1 MQTPGGAGD
10 IPWDR
15 RGRRVKKETG
25 RKEDRSG
32 FPVSDMKKKLKQ
44 LLSVCV
50 SLCLFAA
57 LCAPAFAELEGDY
70 NTAIPTVYL
79 QGQGNIIYADKNDRS
94 SEKLQTVD
102 LPDGYIGDEAK
113 KLIRPLAKGLLTDD
127 WSDWVD
133 QFMASAAPLFEKQ
146 ALDVNGEASDGSG
159 NNEMTRSV
167 ADKANADGTYQ
178 IGAYMPA
185 YDWRLDPCALADE
198 LHGYIENVKRKTG
211 AEKVNLMGRS
221 IGASVLLAYLAEY
234 GAADLDTVILY
245 CPSFFGME
253 VISKAFAGK
262 IEISPEAAGEFARY
276 FVDSGMAADTL
287 GEENM
292 ETYRLLAD
300 FISTMVSLHALDL
313 PAAALERVYG
323 KIYTELYPRL
333 LVKMYGSMPSF
344 WSLVGDDDYEQAKRN
359 VFSGQEDTYAG
370 LIEKIDNY
378 HNNVMNQ
385 TAEILQRLVAE
396 GAKIQIVCK
405 YGVPMIPAVEGA
417 RAESDMLTSVY
428 SASYGATC
436 ADSGSTLSAAYLAQA
451 NADGNARYISPD
463 NKIDAASC
471 LLPEHTW
478 FIRDV
483 AHRSMPEG
491 VNELLAA
498 ILNYDGYMTVFDDA
512 DYPQYMAYDAETD
525 SVSPVRPAV
534 PAPTGIRAF
543 FAKLKDF
550 FSRFFSLIKR
560 LLAR

>member
-1 MQTPGGAGD
+1 
-10 IPWDR
+10 
-15 RGRRVKKETG
+15 
-25 RKEDRSG
+25 
-32 FPVSDMKKKLKQ
+32 MKKYLKQ
-44 LLSVCV
+44 ILSVCV

-57 LCAPAFAELEGDY
+57 LCAPAFAKLEGDY
-70 NTAIPTVYL
+70 DTALPTVYL
-79 QGQGNIIYADKNDRS
+79 QGQGNAIYADKNDRN
-94 SEKLQTVD
+94 SEQLQKINV
-102 LPDGYIGDEAK
+102 PDGYIGDEAK

-133 QFMASAAPLFEKQ
+133 QFMESAAPLFEKQ
-146 ALDVNGEASDGSG
+146 ALDENGEASNGSG
-159 NNEMTRSV
+159 NNGMTRSV
-167 ADKANADGTYQ
+167 SNKANADGTYQ
-178 IGAYMPA
+178 IGAYMPS
-185 YDWRLDPCALADE
+185 YDWRLDPCVIADQ
-198 LHGYIENVKRKTG
+198 LHGYIEKVMQRTG

-221 IGASVLLAYLAEY
+221 IGASVLLAYLEKY
-234 GAADLDTVILY
+234 GTEHLETVILY

-276 FVDSGMAADTL
+276 FIDSGMAADTF

-292 ETYRLLAD
+292 DTYRNLAD

-359 VFSGQEDTYAG
+359 VFRGQEDTYAR
-370 LIEKIDNY
+370 LIEKIDGY
-378 HNNVMNQ
+378 HYNVMNR
-385 TAEILQRLVAE
+385 TAEILRGLIAD

-417 RAESDMLTSVY
+417 KVESDMLTSVY
-428 SASYGATC
+428 SASYQATC
-436 ADSGSTLSAAYLAQA
+436 ADYGATLSAGYLA
-451 NADGNARYISPD
+451 NAENSGAARYISPD
-463 NKIDAASC
+463 KKIDASTC
-471 LLPEHTW
+471 LLPDHTW

-491 VNELLAA
+491 VNEILTA

-512 DYPQYMAYDAETD
+512 DYPQYMAYDAKTD
-525 SVSPVRPAV
+525 SLTTIEPTD
-534 PAPTGIRAF
+534 PAPTGFRAF
-543 FAKLKDF
+543 IACLKAF
-550 FSRFFSLIKR
+550 FTRLFGLLKR
-560 LLAR
+560 LLTR